1 MTHACLFHIF
11 MRKRKLLCGYVL
23 TCFMAVTV
31 ITKNRGR
38 PLVTGEVG
46 VSIINFKEKYK
57 TEFRDAAKLKKGL

>member
-1 MTHACLFHIF
+1 
-11 MRKRKLLCGYVL
+11 
-23 TCFMAVTV
+23 MAVTV

-57 TEFRDAAKLKKGL
+57 TEFRDDAKLKKGL